1 MMFNMGSLRAAI
13 CASHTVNLVKFSNSV
28 GTGGT
33 STGTAAGA
41 GTQVPGTTVRSALDR
56 WYLRIHTS
64 M

>member
-28 GTGGT
+28 GTFG
-33 STGTAAGA
+33 TGTAAGA